1 MTSKQIEPRISFSSR
16 SIHSVFSCP
25 GLVMA
30 TCRHLQR
37 MSLPISPTLSTLLCV
52 FIVQSL
58 YWSLPICEVD
68 NFLASKSGIKGKPL
82 FEMCWFYMGIAQIA
96 LDPPLSVKQANMEL
110 KCPKPSWQVLTPPGN
125 VGKSAPNHPGKPL
138 HPQATWEKSDP
149 NHPGN
154 HPPPLTGNAHLETT
168 HFKKGLPLN
177 QIKSKFELIY
187 SLSESKSKPWSSQG
201 VC

>member
-1 MTSKQIEPRISFSSR
+1 MDHGPWFPTLNNIFARRKNTFYCRIKSFRVTSKQIEPRISFSSR

-58 YWSLPICEVD
+58 YWSPPICEVD

-82 FEMCWFYMGIAQIA
+82 FEMCCFHMGIAQIA
-96 LDPPLSVKQANMEL
+96 LDPPALCQTGKRGKKVLQTIQA
-110 KCPKPSWQVLTPPGN
+110 
-125 VGKSAPNHPGKPL
+125 
-138 HPQATWEKSDP
+138 
-149 NHPGN
+149 
-154 HPPPLTGNAHLETT
+154 
-168 HFKKGLPLN
+168 
-177 QIKSKFELIY
+177 
-187 SLSESKSKPWSSQG
+187 SL
-201 VC
+201 